1 MDDLQSICC
10 LGFRV
15 LVLEFV
21 SLLCLRVCVCAGI
34 TSGSIAERTQF
45 VSYLI
50 YSSFLTGIV
59 YPIVSHWLWASDG
72 WLSASKSVGPG
83 GLLFGTGAID
93 FAGSGVVHMVG
104 FVFFFFVSD
113 FCSGF

>member
-1 MDDLQSICC
+1 
-10 LGFRV
+10 
-15 LVLEFV
+15 VLEMIV

-104 FVFFFFVSD
+104 FVFFFGFQTFVQDSEIS
-113 FCSGF
+113 CLVQIS